1 MAQRKK
7 TTKAKPAAKRP
18 SRKLTDL
25 EPRDADK
32 VRGGAD
38 WEALKQYRVWDAN
51 RKVFTYPENWLKP

>member
-18 SRKLTDL
+18 SRKLKDL

-32 VRGGAD
+32 VRGGTD
-38 WEALKQYRVWDAN
+38 WTVLKPYRVWDAN
-51 RKVFTYPENWLKP
+51 RQVFVYPENWLQS